1 MIVCTYGIVL
11 YFCAVHSIVE
21 PRYQRT
27 YSPFLWYYDSDIPK
41 KFHLEN
47 SVAYFPSSLSLF
59 FTFCSS
65 FCRIRSL
72 FFTLST
78 LSCPYHSLFSL
89 FLRYFIFFSDDDYE
103 STEGVNVYKLSRSE
117 YFWAMFNAGSIS
129 ECWEILKDGK
139 EISRAHNMF
148 YCHLIS

>member
-1 MIVCTYGIVL
+1 MALCCIFVPSTVLLCRAIKEHRVLFFNIMIPTYRKNSTLKIL
-11 YFCAVHSIVE
+11 SI
-21 PRYQRT
+21 
-27 YSPFLWYYDSDIPK
+27 IP
-41 KFHLEN
+41 
-47 SVAYFPSSLSLF
+47 PSSLSLF
-59 FTFCSS
+59 FIFCSS

-78 LSCPYHSLFSL
+78 SSCPYHSLFSL
-89 FLRYFIFFSDDDYE
+89 FLRYFLFFSDDDYE
-103 STEGVNVYKLSRSE
+103 STEGVNVYKLSRTE

-148 YCHLIS
+148 YCHLISYR